1 MLVSNGK
8 RDMPSKFGC
17 NIFVRHA
24 HRDVY
29 RYIYI
34 YIPLRGLIPAIKGV
48 ISSLLTSRSLENR
61 HVHQEIHL
69 QMVHVR

>member
-1 MLVSNGK
+1 MS
-8 RDMPSKFGC
+8 SKFGF

-29 RYIYI
+29 RYI
-34 YIPLRGLIPAIKGV
+34 PLRGLVSAIKDV

-61 HVHQEIHL
+61 HVDQEIHL
-69 QMVHVR
+69 QMVRVR